1 MVAGIVIVC
10 KKYTRDLP
18 MRVFLCNFALNSN
31 GMSKLNPVWQFI
43 KKNKYACIFLFFILL
58 IGFLDENSFM
68 HRLEMQ
74 SQISDLEQEIR
85 SLRASNERDSI
96 EIHRLQTDINA
107 VRSVAR
113 TRYYMRRDGED
124 VFVFVDSTQQR
135 INHVEEQS

>member
-1 MVAGIVIVC
+1 
-10 KKYTRDLP
+10 
-18 MRVFLCNFALNSN
+18 
-31 GMSKLNPVWQFI
+31 
-43 KKNKYACIFLFFILL
+43 
-58 IGFLDENSFM
+58 M

-135 INHVEEQS
+135 INHVEEQSWIEAKQ

>member
-1 MVAGIVIVC
+1 
-10 KKYTRDLP
+10 